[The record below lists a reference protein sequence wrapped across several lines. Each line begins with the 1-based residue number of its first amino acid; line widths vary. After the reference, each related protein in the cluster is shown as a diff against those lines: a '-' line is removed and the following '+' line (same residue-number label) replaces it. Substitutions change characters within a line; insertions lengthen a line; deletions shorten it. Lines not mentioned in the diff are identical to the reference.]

1 MNKKQIAVLR
11 ELTDEGYAVI
21 LWNPEELGDV
31 SPVRLEERS
40 IEFGWQYIES
50 EQGRW
55 NEVRM
60 ER

>member
-1 MNKKQIAVLR
+1 MLR

-40 IEFGWQYIES
+40 IEFGWQYIKS
-50 EQGRW
+50 EQSSW
-55 NEVRM
+55 DKVRM